1 MNIQQLEYIVAV
13 DRFRHFAK
21 AAEAC
26 RITQPTLSTMV
37 RKLEEELDVQL
48 FDRSGLPVEPTA
60 IGKQVI
66 EQSKAALKNIYKI
79 REMIEEERQLLTGSF
94 RLGIIPTVAPYL
106 VPELLKE
113 KELKYKE
120 ILLTLKEDTTDNIVS
135 GILSGELDGG
145 LMATP
150 VNHPDLI
157 EYPVYYEQFY
167 AYVSPL
173 DEAYRGKQIDL
184 HSIDIHKIWLLDS
197 VHCLRGQIEQLCKMK
212 KSLPKDGLQPVK
224 YESGSIDTLINIV
237 DTNFGITIVPELFA
251 MHLSEDKQG
260 NLREFKDLIAVRE
273 VSIVVSK
280 EYIRRKLLN
289 KVLEMVADSVPK
301 SMKNPELKQFAV
313 AIL

>member
-1 MNIQQLEYIVAV
+1 
-13 DRFRHFAK
+13 
-21 AAEAC
+21 
-26 RITQPTLSTMV
+26 
-37 RKLEEELDVQL
+37 
-48 FDRSGLPVEPTA
+48 
-60 IGKQVI
+60 
-66 EQSKAALKNIYKI
+66 
-79 REMIEEERQLLTGSF
+79 MIEEERQLLTGSF